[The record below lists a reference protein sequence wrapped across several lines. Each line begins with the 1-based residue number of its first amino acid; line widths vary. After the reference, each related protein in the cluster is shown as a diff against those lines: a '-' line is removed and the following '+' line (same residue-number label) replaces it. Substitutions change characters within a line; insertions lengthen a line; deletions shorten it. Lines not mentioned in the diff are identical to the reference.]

1 MTITDAD
8 DISPQYAEAAEVL
21 TGMGIINGYEDDSF
35 QPQNSIKRSE
45 VAAMIYR
52 AATSDVE
59 DNKVDI
65 VADSD
70 LFTDVNPDDWYAGYV
85 NYCGDAEYIK
95 GYEDDSF
102 RAENQVTGYE
112 VLAMILRAVGY
123 DKNNE
128 FTGDKWT
135 IKVASTATELGMLEN
150 LDNSVNLNAP
160 ATREV
165 VAELIFRAIEPAVET
180 VHYSPAR
187 WHLSRRGLFPGRA
200 AV

>member
-1 MTITDAD
+1 
-8 DISPQYAEAAEVL
+8 
-21 TGMGIINGYEDDSF
+21 
-35 QPQNSIKRSE
+35 
-45 VAAMIYR
+45 MIYR

-128 FTGDKWT
+128 FTRRQVDHQGGLHRHR
-135 IKVASTATELGMLEN
+135 AGYAGEPGQLRE
-150 LDNSVNLNAP
+150 P
-160 ATREV
+160 ERPRYREV

-180 VHYSPAR
+180 VHLLSPPLA
-187 WHLSRRGLFPGRA
+187 PIAKRA
-200 AV
+200 LPWASSS

>member
-1 MTITDAD
+1 MCRHTITDAE

-70 LFTDVNPDDWYAGYV
+70 LFTDVNPDDWYALRGRLLP
-85 NYCGDAEYIK
+85 CREPGD
-95 GYEDDSF
+95 
-102 RAENQVTGYE
+102 R
-112 VLAMILRAVGY
+112 LRSACH
-123 DKNNE
+123 D
-128 FTGDKWT
+128 
-135 IKVASTATELGMLEN
+135 
-150 LDNSVNLNAP
+150 
-160 ATREV
+160 
-165 VAELIFRAIEPAVET
+165 
-180 VHYSPAR
+180 PAR
-187 WHLSRRGLFPGRA
+187 CGL
-200 AV
+200 